1 MAVNR
6 AVGHILTGPCRRV
19 SPTAPSG
26 HGRGCPYSAPDRQA
40 STTRPINAAPNVHMR
55 FGVVIDPLEELIRPL
70 TFAGLVVA
78 TSLYYLLIRRR
89 RRQGDDAEASEREA
103 LRRRVMARFRRLQR
117 RDDR

>member
-1 MAVNR
+1 
-6 AVGHILTGPCRRV
+6 
-19 SPTAPSG
+19 
-26 HGRGCPYSAPDRQA
+26 
-40 STTRPINAAPNVHMR
+40 MR

-89 RRQGDDAEASEREA
+89 RRQGDDAEAREREA